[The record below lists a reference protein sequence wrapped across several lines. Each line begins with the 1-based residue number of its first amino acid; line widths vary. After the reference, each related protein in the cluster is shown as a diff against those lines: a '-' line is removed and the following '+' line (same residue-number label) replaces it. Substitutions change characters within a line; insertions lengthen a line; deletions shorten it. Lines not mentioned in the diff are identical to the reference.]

1 MSSLEVH
8 VAPVITSPSYCHPR
22 QVGAR
27 MARVVHTHPHAAHS
41 NPHHQHHPTHPHP
54 PHPHTHGRAPPPPPP
69 PGSMQRRQFPSH
81 TLTHP
86 HVHPNLRSHPHAP
99 SITVVNT
106 PSPQQVPMQATQVVT
121 ASGPRILPNLLS
133 WQMSQSLNTFPWRV
147 QAAGVPFF
155 TFPSTPPQFLP
166 ANSYPYT
173 FAPVPAAPFSISP
186 MQHVPGIAVPQVAGD
201 PTATPPGPPFAVA
214 AAVPAPVGEGD
225 QLPTVAMT
233 IAGTI
238 TAHPDVSGNPLPLN
252 VNVIQQPS
260 SGRMGLNSA
269 TIHGQLQASH
279 HHVQPAIVQSRNS
292 GRLHPSQ
299 VVAADQEEGRFFGPV
314 TRQVVPPPPPPP
326 LPHHPHIMSQSIPLS
341 STSSVENS
349 PSTDSPPS
357 SSSPFPSTQR
367 RDLGSVWDD
376 SPGPSH
382 RSNLYLRPPSDSSDS
397 EEDSSPL
404 QTQLGSLS
412 PLRSLSPLTSDS
424 DTPNTPLLDSPTPFG
439 QSSGNSPESSS
450 TLSSDQEGVSMNH
463 SDNESVGNSA
473 LHTLANA
480 AAILADSPTPLDSG
494 EPQPSTPQRPDASS
508 HGEPLRLPVLINI
521 SDSDSESQIATP
533 PSVIDLTS
541 SPLSISPH
549 SNNVSHSDTR
559 LNQREVS
566 QRSDHSI
573 HVSSAV
579 PVLVPVI
586 HGRHISNPGG
596 ITNASAH
603 VDLSRHPNVAPYVA
617 EGGAVAVPHPHLQHP
632 HVAGIQPANLTGQPQ
647 HPFQPEFAST
657 TVPVLGWPYEQP
669 PMEPHLVPPPQM
681 VHGSFWETVMVSG

>member
-1 MSSLEVH
+1 
-8 VAPVITSPSYCHPR
+8 
-22 QVGAR
+22 
-27 MARVVHTHPHAAHS
+27 MARVVHTHPHMAHS

-54 PHPHTHGRAPPPPPP
+54 PPHPHPTHPHPAHLHGRAPPPPPL
-69 PGSMQRRQFPSH
+69 PGSMQRRQFTSH
-81 TLTHP
+81 TLAHP
-86 HVHPNLRSHPHAP
+86 HIHPSLHSHPHAP

-201 PTATPPGPPFAVA
+201 PTATPPGPSFAVA
-214 AAVPAPVGEGD
+214 AAVPAPIAEGD
-225 QLPTVAMT
+225 QLPAVAMT
-233 IAGTI
+233 IAGAI

-260 SGRMGLNSA
+260 SGRMGLTSA
-269 TIHGQLQASH
+269 AIHGQMQAGH
-279 HHVQPAIVQSRNS
+279 HPAIVQPRNA
-292 GRLHPSQ
+292 GMLHPSH
-299 VVAADQEEGRFFGPV
+299 VIAADQDEGRFFGPV
-314 TRQVVPPPPPPP
+314 ARQVVPPPPPPP
-326 LPHHPHIMSQSIPLS
+326 LPHHPVLQPHVATSHGLHNHSRGAEIHIISPLL
-341 STSSVENS
+341 STSS
-349 PSTDSPPS
+349 STDSPLS
-357 SSSPFPSTQR
+357 SSNPFPSAQR
-367 RDLGSVWDD
+367 RDLASDWDNA
-376 SPGPSH
+376 PGPSH

-412 PLRSLSPLTSDS
+412 PLRSFSPITSDS
-424 DTPNTPLLDSPTPFG
+424 DTPLLDSPTPFG
-439 QSSGNSPESSS
+439 QSSGNTSESNS
-450 TLSSDQEGVSMNH
+450 TLSSDHEGVSMSH

-473 LHTLANA
+473 LHTLADA

-494 EPQPSTPQRPDASS
+494 EPGPSTLQGPNASPRD
-508 HGEPLRLPVLINI
+508 EPLRLPVLINI
-521 SDSDSESQIATP
+521 SDSDSDSQIATP

-549 SNNVSHSDTR
+549 SNNTNRSDSRLNVNQHSDR
-559 LNQREVS
+559 
-566 QRSDHSI
+566 SI

-586 HGRHISNPGG
+586 HGRHIPNPGG
-596 ITNASAH
+596 ITNANAH
-603 VDLSRHPNVAPYVA
+603 LNLSRHPNVAPYAA
-617 EGGAVAVPHPHLQHP
+617 EAGAVAVPHPHLQHP
-632 HVAGIQPANLTGQPQ
+632 HVAGIRPANLTGQPQ

-669 PMEPHLVPPPQM
+669 PMEPHLVPTQQM
-681 VHGSFWETVMVSG
+681 VHGGFWETVMVSV